1 MRTLSKDEQ
10 NFYWNQGYL
19 IIKGVF
25 KEHEVAA
32 MAAACDQWKK
42 FGNLLGRTWRDRNT
56 VIWVDKRHSDTP
68 LVRGMQ
74 WPSYHDAVMDEI
86 RRDVRLLAL
95 VEPLIG
101 NHLKQIINQIHWKKP
116 GSEVTWPLHR
126 DVRSRRPFE
135 CFRALATSYVQ
146 TGIAIDPHRVENGAM
161 QVVPGS
167 HKECSQN
174 PYDHEGIGANP
185 EYDEDPRKIS
195 LEMDPGDVAFW
206 TPFTVH
212 GGGVNST
219 AGMDRRLYIN
229 GFVNADNCDRG
240 ELVWDH
246 GRSVLLEGEQAIIQN
261 EMIHDYE
268 HPIYPEDHKLVTTVS
283 D

>member
-19 IIKGVF
+19 IIKNVF
-25 KEHEVAA
+25 NEHEVAA
-32 MAAACDQWKK
+32 MAAACDEWKK
-42 FGNLLGRTWRDRNT
+42 FGKLLGRTWRDRNT
-56 VIWVDKRHSDTP
+56 VIWVDKDEQNETM
-68 LVRGMQ
+68 VRGMQ
-74 WPSYHDAVMDEI
+74 WPSYHDHVMDSI
-86 RRDVRLLAL
+86 RRDERLLAL

-101 NHLKQIINQIHWKKP
+101 NHLKQIINQVHWKKP
-116 GSEVTWPLHR
+116 GSQTSWALHR

-135 CFRALATSYVQ
+135 AFRDLATSYVQ

-167 HKECSQN
+167 HKDCSNNQF
-174 PYDHEGIGANP
+174 DHEGVSFVP
-185 EYDEDPRKIS
+185 EYDDDPRKID
-195 LEMDPGDVAFW
+195 LIMDPGDVAFW

-212 GGGVNST
+212 GGGFNTT

-229 GFVNADNCDRG
+229 GFVIAENCDRG

-246 GRSVLLEGEQAIIQN
+246 GHTVPLEGEQALIQC
-261 EMIHDYE
+261 EHIHEYE
-268 HPIYPEDHKLVTTVS
+268 HPVYPADYHMSTAVS